1 MSMLSGEEAAPLMK
15 ERAGSLKG
23 SAGDANKVVKAIASN
38 PVYTSDEALKES
50 DRKAVEQA
58 LSTVKEA
65 AIDGAVGTLSVD
77 EVDVLMK
84 YIYKLLAGCE
94 IESKVLFK
102 WHAALMKK
110 GGTGSITRVLL
121 DKRTV

>member
-65 AIDGAVGTLSVD
+65 AIDGA
-77 EVDVLMK
+77 
-84 YIYKLLAGCE
+84 
-94 IESKVLFK
+94 
-102 WHAALMKK
+102 
-110 GGTGSITRVLL
+110 
-121 DKRTV
+121 